1 MSNLRNVESPL
12 NNFQETKLSPH
23 PPSSLVRLVWPVR
36 LVRHPQSPLSRWPVD
51 PLARWLFFQKMPIFW
66 KNTPE
71 KFVDSEKS
79 STFAS
84 QLSDRAFSSAGS
96 EHLPYKQRVG
106 GSNPS
111 TPTTQETRLTSRVF
125 FYPHTQKSPPRQT
138 CPTRQKI
145 SAENKKHDFIH
156 HCTIFWKI
164 LTNFVKLKTPT
175 CKRTAK
181 HIQSLTANI
190 NSETPV

>member
-1 MSNLRNVESPL
+1 MLEIRFSILRILEISNPPPQQLPRNQVVTSSTIISRPTCPTRPTCL
-12 NNFQETKLSPH
+12 TCPTRPT
-23 PPSSLVRLVWPVR
+23 PPKPPVSLTCWPVGS
-36 LVRHPQSPLSRWPVD
+36 LT
-51 PLARWLFFQKMPIFW
+51 FFQKMAIFW

-125 FYPHTQKSPPRQT
+125 FYPPSPIIS
-138 CPTRQKI
+138 PTRPK
-145 SAENKKHDFIH
+145 EIH
-156 HCTIFWKI
+156 QCLWK
-164 LTNFVKLKTPT
+164 
-175 CKRTAK
+175 
-181 HIQSLTANI
+181 
-190 NSETPV
+190 

>member
-23 PPSSLVRLVWPVR
+23 PPSSLVRLVRLVRLVWPVR

-51 PLARWLFFQKMPIFW
+51 PLARWLFFQKMAIFW

-111 TPTTQETRLTSRVF
+111 TPTTQETRLLKSGLF
-125 FYPHTQKSPPRQT
+125 FAPLP
-138 CPTRQKI
+138 
-145 SAENKKHDFIH
+145 KK
-156 HCTIFWKI
+156 
-164 LTNFVKLKTPT
+164 V
-175 CKRTAK
+175 R
-181 HIQSLTANI
+181 
-190 NSETPV
+190 PVLIIIGVNWVWMD

>member
-1 MSNLRNVESPL
+1 MSILRILEMSNTL

-36 LVRHPQSPLSRWPVD
+36 HPQSPLSRWPVD
-51 PLARWLFFQKMPIFW
+51 PLARWLFFQKMSIFW

-111 TPTTQETRLTSRVF
+111 TPTKRDSTTKVGSFFCPITRLF
-125 FYPHTQKSPPRQT
+125 HLKMLWIF
-138 CPTRQKI
+138 
-145 SAENKKHDFIH
+145 NIH
-156 HCTIFWKI
+156 
-164 LTNFVKLKTPT
+164 
-175 CKRTAK
+175 
-181 HIQSLTANI
+181 
-190 NSETPV
+190 EY

>member
-1 MSNLRNVESPL
+1 MSILRILEISNPPPL

-71 KFVDSEKS
+71 KFLDSKKS

-111 TPTTQETRLTSRVF
+111 TPTTQETRLL
-125 FYPHTQKSPPRQT
+125 KSSLFLSPSPKISPTRQT
-138 CPTRQKI
+138 CPTRPK
-145 SAENKKHDFIH
+145 EIH
-156 HCTIFWKI
+156 QCLWK
-164 LTNFVKLKTPT
+164 
-175 CKRTAK
+175 
-181 HIQSLTANI
+181 
-190 NSETPV
+190 